1 MKYRRESRTKIKK
14 GTYKMATVVI
24 MPRQGQSVESCV
36 ITAFNKK
43 VGDTV
48 EKGEVLFSYETDKSS
63 FDEPAPEA
71 GKILAIFREEG
82 DDVPCLENVLVIGA
96 DGEDVSAFAPAA
108 EAAPAPAEVP
118 AAAPAAE
125 AAPVA
130 AAPVA
135 EAEATAALGGTVS
148 ISPRARLLADKT
160 NADLLKAV
168 PTGPNGRIIERDVQ
182 KLLDLGLTVSG
193 AAKDGYTA
201 AVEGTGINGK
211 VMLGDLNAP
220 AAPAAAAAAAA
231 PVAEYEDVKLP
242 NIRKI
247 IAKQMCASLNGM
259 AQLTFNSSF
268 DATKILNL
276 RKSLKAGAEKMG
288 LANITLNDIILYA
301 VSRVIL
307 KHRGLNAHCLDDTM
321 RYFNTVNLGIAVDTE
336 RGLMVPT
343 VFGAEKMSL
352 NDLSKAAKSVITE
365 AQSGKIN
372 PDLLKGAT
380 FTISNL
386 GSLGIES
393 FTPIVNPPQTG
404 ILGIDCVSYRVKEV
418 NGEFVNYP
426 AMGLS
431 LTVDHRVLD
440 GADAARFLKDMAF
453 ALENIDLLLVK

>member
-1 MKYRRESRTKIKK
+1 
-14 GTYKMATVVI
+14 MATVVI
-24 MPRQGQSVESCV
+24 MPRQGQSVESCI

-48 EKGEVLFSYETDKSS
+48 EKGDILFSYETDKSS

-82 DDVPCLENVLVIGA
+82 DDVPCLENVLVIGK
-96 DGEDVSAFAPAA
+96 DGEDVSAFAPKGEEA
-108 EAAPAPAEVP
+108 AAPAPAAVEAEAPKAVES
-118 AAAPAAE
+118 APAAS
-125 AAPVA
+125 ASDIP
-130 AAPVA
+130 
-135 EAEATAALGGTVS
+135 ATDGVGS
-148 ISPRARLLADKT
+148 ISPRAKILAEKT
-160 NADLLKAV
+160 SADLLKAV

-182 KLLDLGLTVSG
+182 KLVDMGLTVSG
-193 AAKDGYTA
+193 AAKDSYTS
-201 AVEGTGINGK
+201 AVEGSGINGK
-211 VMLGDLNAP
+211 VMLSDLS
-220 AAPAAAAAAAA
+220 AAPAQAAVSAA
-231 PVAEYEDVKLP
+231 PEAEYEDVKLP

-259 AQLTFNSSF
+259 AQLTFNSTF
-268 DATKILNL
+268 DATKLLAL

-301 VSRVIL
+301 VSRVL
-307 KHRGLNAHCLDDTM
+307 RYPKHRGFNAHCLDETM

-343 VFGAEKMSL
+343 VFGADKMSL
-352 NDLSKAAKSVITE
+352 NDISKAAKSVITS
-365 AQSGKIN
+365 AQSGTIN
-372 PDLLKGAT
+372 PDYLRGAT

-393 FTPIVNPPQTG
+393 FTPIINPPQTA
-404 ILGIDCVSYRVKEV
+404 ILGIDCVTKRIKEV
-418 NGEFVNYP
+418 DGEDVVYS

-440 GADAARFLKDMAF
+440 GADAARFLQDVGF
-453 ALENIDLLLVK
+453 ALENIDILMAK

>member
-1 MKYRRESRTKIKK
+1 
-14 GTYKMATVVI
+14 MATVVI
-24 MPRQGQSVESCV
+24 MPRQGQSVESCI

-48 EKGEVLFSYETDKSS
+48 EKGDILFSYETDKSS

-82 DDVPCLENVLVIGA
+82 DDVPCLENVLVIGN
-96 DGEDVSAFAPAA
+96 DGEDVSAFAPKGEEAPAPASAAEPAPAQEAPKA
-108 EAAPAPAEVP
+108 EAAPAV
-118 AAAPAAE
+118 AE
-125 AAPVA
+125 AA
-130 AAPVA
+130 
-135 EAEATAALGGTVS
+135 ATEGVGS
-148 ISPRARLLADKT
+148 ISPRAKLLAEKT

-182 KLLDLGLTVSG
+182 KLVDMGLTVSG
-193 AAKDGYTA
+193 AAKDAYSS
-201 AVEGTGINGK
+201 AVEGSGINGK
-211 VMLGDLNAP
+211 VMLSDLSAPKAAEAVQAAVP
-220 AAPAAAAAAAA
+220 AA
-231 PVAEYEDVKLP
+231 EFEDVKLP

-247 IAKQMCASLNGM
+247 IAKQMCASLAGM
-259 AQLTFNSSF
+259 AQLTFNSTF
-268 DATKILNL
+268 DATKLLAL

-301 VSRVIL
+301 VSRVL
-307 KHRGLNAHCLDDTM
+307 RYPKHRGFNAHCLDDTM

-352 NDLSKAAKSVITE
+352 NEISKAAKSVITS
-365 AQSGKIN
+365 AQSGTIN
-372 PDLLKGAT
+372 PDYLRGAT

-393 FTPIVNPPQTG
+393 FTPIINPPQTA
-404 ILGIDCVSYRVKEV
+404 ILGIDCVTKRIKEV
-418 NGEFVNYP
+418 DGEDVVYS

-440 GADAARFLKDMAF
+440 GADAARFLQDVGF
-453 ALENIDLLLVK
+453 ALENIDLLMAK